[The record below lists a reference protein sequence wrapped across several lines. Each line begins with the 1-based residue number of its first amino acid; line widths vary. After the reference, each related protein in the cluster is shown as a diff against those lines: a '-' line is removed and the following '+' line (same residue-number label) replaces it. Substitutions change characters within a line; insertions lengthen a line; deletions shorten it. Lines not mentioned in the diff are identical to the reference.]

1 MRLSDLVA
9 TYITIRDRRANRK
22 RAFLI
27 EDEADKTRQEKI
39 EAVFLM
45 KFKELGIDSV
55 KAANGAGTAYKALQT
70 SATVADRSVFLEHV
84 VSNSAFE
91 LLDVKANKTS
101 VAEYKAAN
109 DGAIPPGLNWREEQ
123 TINVRR

>member
-9 TYITIRDRRANRK
+9 AYITIRDRRAARK

-27 EDEADKTRQEKI
+27 EDEADKSRQEKI
-39 EAVFLM
+39 EAVFLL

-55 KAANGAGTAYKALQT
+55 KATNGAGTAYKALQT
-70 SATVADRSVFLEHV
+70 SATVADRSMFLEHV
-84 VSNSAFE
+84 INNSAFE
-91 LLDVKANKTS
+91 LLDVKANKTN
-101 VAEYKAAN
+101 VAAYKEIN

>member
-9 TYITIRDRRANRK
+9 TYITIRDRRAARK

-27 EDEADKTRQEKI
+27 EDDADKTRQEKI

-70 SATVADRSVFLEHV
+70 SATVADRSMFLEHV
-84 VSNSAFE
+84 VNNSAFE

-101 VAEYKAAN
+101 VAEYKTAN